1 MRTNPPMT
9 RTALLTL
16 LTAGALSL
24 GGIGVATAADGQGQ
38 PAETGTAGG
47 TTMME
52 EGQGQSA
59 GMGTARGTTT
69 MEEGQGSGMQTDG
82 QTEGGF
88 GEGEQP
94 KPGTPETGAEDEQ
107 DGAW

>member
-1 MRTNPPMT
+1 MRTKTPMT

-38 PAETGTAGG
+38 PGDTGTTGD
-47 TTMME
+47 
-52 EGQGQSA
+52 
-59 GMGTARGTTT
+59 TTT
-69 MEEGQGSGMQTDG
+69 MEEGQGQGPQTNG

-88 GEGEQP
+88 GEDEQP
-94 KPGTPETGAEDEQ
+94 EPGTPETGDEDEE
-107 DGAW
+107 DTTW